1 MQRYTINQIR
11 SELER
16 NQGEPYTD
24 EQFKLLLAGF
34 TAYALRQRLYSAVGI
49 FKARKR
55 GWMSAQMAHFF
66 KLYAAQ

>member
-11 SELER
+11 SELEQK
-16 NQGEPYTD
+16 QGKPYTD
-24 EQFKLLLAGF
+24 GGFNLLLAGF
-34 TAYALRQRLYSAVGI
+34 TAYAAKRGLYSAVAV

>member
-24 EQFKLLLAGF
+24 EAFDSLLSGF
-34 TAYALRQRLYSAVGI
+34 SAYVQRRRLYTARAFQYAV
-49 FKARKR
+49 KR
-55 GWMSAQMAHFF
+55 GWMSTYMSRLF
-66 KLYAAQ
+66 KDYAAQ